1 MLKPR
6 VLEKLGESIQK
17 QEKRAQQVGKDVP
30 GKRSPKRN
38 SKEEKREGEFVAVN
52 VAGCLGV
59 GKTKKKPLGF
69 VKRSLED
76 LTGSFPKPECKGQ
89 TWERG
94 WRERGWRG

>member
-1 MLKPR
+1 M
-6 VLEKLGESIQK
+6 
-17 QEKRAQQVGKDVP
+17 
-30 GKRSPKRN
+30 
-38 SKEEKREGEFVAVN
+38 N
-52 VAGCLGV
+52 VAGCLGM